1 MTARFALLVGVL
13 LAWLLA
19 ATPLVAHDTK
29 LPIEG
34 VSVEV
39 ASPFQELSFE
49 GAGQSIQVVHDPRVD
64 GFALLLVGLG
74 ATPSRSELVQ
84 LDANRWSFTPG
95 FGYSYFDP
103 SGSAGGI
110 TRASYD
116 AGALYVLGRSAWTWA
131 PSDVLDQL
139 QVHLRAG
146 DQWYC
151 AEFDATTLGA
161 DVLVNDGTRF
171 EAQNAP
177 APASCPDVC
186 GNGDLEEGEE
196 CDDGNLDENDGC
208 TNECRVGT
216 CIGDDYASTFEA
228 IQDVIFDGVYACTN
242 AACHNP
248 ANPALSG
255 ELDLTAANSYEQ
267 LLGPNQQGAPS
278 TFSTQRRVVPTEP
291 EESFL
296 YQKVAAATLFPDV
309 ILEGGS
315 PMPTAGL
322 PPLTP
327 LHLEAVYEWIRGG
340 APEDRVV
347 EGTSALLGSCL
358 PEPDP
363 LIVPTPD
370 PPLPGDGIQ
379 LQQTARPLP
388 AQSESEICMV
398 TYYDAS
404 EFVPEEARIP
414 CPARYAFEGVCGG
427 DGGATCTSDEECAE
441 GVSCEPRRGAQNPES
456 ECFAYKRTTLIQDP
470 QSHHEV
476 ILAYTGRFPLDD
488 PAWGAWTKKFRD
500 PAHPEQGQACDPKS
514 LTPGQPWNEGCSS
527 APIDS
532 TACVGY
538 GPSDFGELS
547 PSTIFGGGGLTPQVL
562 ISQEPYTELEFAR
575 GAYDYLPVKGVI
587 AWNSHA
593 FNLTNGD
600 STMSSFLNLEFEKS
614 RQLYPVEKT
623 FHYESIFAMA
633 VPPFETGEYC
643 TTFTYPQ
650 NSHLFR
656 LSSHMHRR
664 GVLFRM
670 WSPPNEPCTAGCE
683 PDGNL
688 ACNFLSNPGLPL
700 CSGPRE
706 DLPLYYSPSYTD
718 PLELTFEPPVFLDS
732 ADPADRSYL
741 YCAIY
746 DNGSTIDSPPVKR
759 QSTSPLSD
767 GGLPPNIAGGPC
779 PDETVACL
787 NEGSTQGMLC
797 GGVDAACDN
806 PGQTDG
812 VCDACPVI
820 GGVTTEDEML
830 AIFTD
835 FFLAPE
841 PSAGLLGGVATVVL
855 AALARRRRPR
865 A

>member
-1 MTARFALLVGVL
+1 MTARFAVL
-13 LAWLLA
+13 LGCLLLA
-19 ATPLVAHDTK
+19 MPGAAHETK

-34 VSVEV
+34 VRVEV
-39 ASPFQELSFE
+39 ASPFRALGFE
-49 GAGQSIQVVHDPRVD
+49 GAGQAIQRVHDPQID

-84 LDANRWSFTPG
+84 LDASRWSFTPA

-103 SGSAGGI
+103 SGSAGGV
-110 TRASYD
+110 TQAAYD
-116 AGALYVLGRSAWTWA
+116 AGVLEILGRSSWTWA
-131 PSDVLDQL
+131 PSGVLDQL

-151 AEFDATTLGA
+151 AEFDVTTLGT

-196 CDDGNLDENDGC
+196 CDDGNLDEDDGC
-208 TNECRVGT
+208 TNDCRVGA
-216 CIGDDYASTFEA
+216 CVGDDYASTFAA
-228 IQDVIFDGVYACTN
+228 IQDVIFDGVYDCTN
-242 AACHNP
+242 AFCHNP
-248 ANPALSG
+248 ANPTLSG
-255 ELDLTAANSYEQ
+255 ELDLTAANAYVE
-267 LLGPNQQGAPS
+267 LLGADLQGAPS
-278 TFSTQRRVVPTEP
+278 TISTQRRVVATEP

-296 YQKVAAATLFPDV
+296 YQKLAAATLFPEV
-309 ILEGGS
+309 TLEGGS
-315 PMPTAGL
+315 PMPTGGL

-327 LHLEAVYEWIRGG
+327 LHLQAVYEWIRGG

-347 EGTSALLGSCL
+347 EGTSVLLGSCL
-358 PEPDP
+358 PEADP

-370 PPLPGDGIQ
+370 PPAPGEGIQ

-388 AQSESEICMV
+388 AQSESEICMI

-414 CPARYAFEGVCGG
+414 CPQRYAFE
-427 DGGATCTSDEECAE
+427 E
-441 GVSCEPRRGAQNPES
+441 GVRGIQNPDS
-456 ECFAYKRTTLIQDP
+456 QCFAYKRTTLIQDP

-476 ILAYTGRFPLDD
+476 ILAYAGFSDTDD
-488 PAWGAWTKKFRD
+488 PSWGSWTRKFRD
-500 PAHPEQGQACDPKS
+500 PDHPEQGQFCDPKA
-514 LTPGQPWNEGCSS
+514 LTPGMPYNEGCSS
-527 APIDS
+527 AAINS

-547 PSTIFGGGGLTPQVL
+547 ASTIFGGGGLTPQVL
-562 ISQEPYTELEFAR
+562 ISQEPYSDFEFAN
-575 GAYDYLPVKGVI
+575 GAYDYLPLKGVI

-600 STMSSFLNLEFEKS
+600 STMSSFLNLEFKKS

-623 FHYESIFAMA
+623 FHYDSIFAMA
-633 VPPFETGEYC
+633 VPPFETREYC
-643 TTFTYPQ
+643 TTFTYPE

-664 GVLFRM
+664 GVLFRI
-670 WSPPNEPCTAGCE
+670 WEPPNVPCTAGCE
-683 PDGNL
+683 PGGNL
-688 ACNFLSNPGLPL
+688 ACSFLNDPGLPL

-706 DLPLYYSPSYTD
+706 DQPFYYSPSYTD
-718 PLELTFEPPVFLDS
+718 PLELTFAPPVFLDS
-732 ADPADRSYL
+732 ADPAARSYL
-741 YCAIY
+741 YCAVY
-746 DNGSTIDSPPVKR
+746 DNGSTIDSPPVKQ
-759 QSTSPLSD
+759 QSTSPTSD

-779 PDETVACL
+779 SDQTVACL

-797 GGVDAACDN
+797 GAVDADCDN

-820 GGVTTEDEML
+820 GGVTTEDEMF

-835 FFLAPE
+835 FFVAPE
-841 PSAGLLGGVATVVL
+841 PSAGLLGGVATGVL

-865 A
+865 D